1 MTSYGMA
8 PRGLPAYRDRNV
20 LRWLAAYTASVTGD
34 VVYFLALSWSATRAA
49 GPSQVGLVIAAG
61 ALPRAVLMLG
71 GGVVADRFGPRRV
84 AVAGDA
90 TRCVVI
96 LVAAATVLLISPNL
110 WLLIP
115 VALVFGV
122 VDAVFMPAVGALPPR
137 ITAPEQ
143 LARVQGMR
151 GLSIRL
157 SNAVG
162 PLLAGVVLAT
172 GGAAAALAVAGAL
185 FAVSLALLLTV
196 RVPPLVSIP
205 RTASARSELVDG
217 LRYIRRHRMLAP
229 LVTVIGLSE
238 MCFSGPVAAGLV
250 LLADERGWGAAGMGW
265 IASAFSV
272 GAAAAALL
280 LAVRARVPRAGPAMS
295 GALFITAVGA
305 VALGHARSLPYA
317 VAFGALIGLTS
328 GITAAVTGALVQTET
343 DPRYLGRVTSVT
355 TLCALGLAP
364 VFFPVAGVT
373 VAVWGAAMFFTVCGG
388 ICLLAAVFG
397 VAVPVLRR
405 AELQKPGAEPAPS
418 VSAST
423 SESASPPA
431 PAPPSESASTSESA
445 SAER

>member
-1 MTSYGMA
+1 MTSYDMA
-8 PRGLPAYRDRNV
+8 APGIPAYRDLNV
-20 LRWLAAYTASVTGD
+20 LRWLAAYTASVMGD
-34 VVYFLALSWSATRAA
+34 VVYFLVLSWSATRAT
-49 GPSQVGLVIAAG
+49 GPSQAGLVIAAG

-71 GGVVADRFGPRRV
+71 GGVLADRFGPHRV

-96 LVAAATVLLISPNL
+96 LAAAVSVVLMPPSL
-110 WLLIP
+110 WLLVP

-162 PLLAGVVLAT
+162 PLLAGVALAA
-172 GGAAAALAVAGAL
+172 GGAAGAFATAGTLFALSLAV
-185 FAVSLALLLTV
+185 LLTV
-196 RVPPLVSIP
+196 RVSALPPTD
-205 RTASARSELVDG
+205 RQAAGRAELRDG
-217 LRYIRRHRMLAP
+217 LRYVRRHRVLAP
-229 LVTVIGLSE
+229 LVAVIGLSE

-280 LAVRARVPRAGPAMS
+280 LTVRARVPRAGPVLS
-295 GALFITAVGA
+295 GALCVTAAGA
-305 VALGHARSLPYA
+305 VALGHAPALPSA
-317 VAFGALIGLTS
+317 VAFGGLIGLAN
-328 GITAAVTGALVQTET
+328 GVTATVTGALVQTET

-355 TLCALGLAP
+355 TLCSLGLAP
-364 VFFPVAGVT
+364 VLFPLVGVT

-388 ICLLAAVFG
+388 ICLVAALF
-397 VAVPVLRR
+397 
-405 AELQKPGAEPAPS
+405 S
-418 VSAST
+418 VSA
-423 SESASPPA
+423 PA
-431 PAPPSESASTSESA
+431 LRLAELHGPGTERAP
-445 SAER
+445 ER

>member
-1 MTSYGMA
+1 MA
-8 PRGLPAYRDRNV
+8 APGIPAYRDLNV
-20 LRWLAAYTASVTGD
+20 LRWLAAYTASVMGD
-34 VVYFLALSWSATRAA
+34 VVYFLVLSWSATRAT
-49 GPSQVGLVIAAG
+49 GPSQAGLVIAAG

-71 GGVVADRFGPRRV
+71 GGVLADRFGPHRV
-84 AVAGDA
+84 AVASDA

-96 LVAAATVLLISPNL
+96 LAAAVSVVLMPPSL
-110 WLLIP
+110 WLLVP

-162 PLLAGVVLAT
+162 PLLAGVALAA
-172 GGAAAALAVAGAL
+172 GGAAGAFATAGTLFALSLAV
-185 FAVSLALLLTV
+185 LLTV
-196 RVPPLVSIP
+196 RVSALPPTD
-205 RTASARSELVDG
+205 RRAAGRAELRDG
-217 LRYIRRHRMLAP
+217 LRYVRRHRVLAP
-229 LVTVIGLSE
+229 LVAVIGLSE

-280 LAVRARVPRAGPAMS
+280 LTVRARVPRAGPVLS
-295 GALFITAVGA
+295 GALCVTAAGA
-305 VALGHARSLPYA
+305 VALGHAPALPSA
-317 VAFGALIGLTS
+317 VAFGGLIGLAN
-328 GITAAVTGALVQTET
+328 GVTATVTGALVQTET

-355 TLCALGLAP
+355 TLCSLGLAP
-364 VFFPVAGVT
+364 VLFPLVGVT

-388 ICLLAAVFG
+388 ICLVAALFSVS
-397 VAVPVLRR
+397 APALRR
-405 AELQKPGAEPAPS
+405 AELHGPG
-418 VSAST
+418 T
-423 SESASPPA
+423 
-431 PAPPSESASTSESA
+431 
-445 SAER
+445 ERTPER

>member
-1 MTSYGMA
+1 MTSYDMA
-8 PRGLPAYRDRNV
+8 APGIPAYRDLNV
-20 LRWLAAYTASVTGD
+20 LRWLAAYTASVMGD
-34 VVYFLALSWSATRAA
+34 VVYFLVLSWSATRAT
-49 GPSQVGLVIAAG
+49 GPSQAGLVIAAG

-71 GGVVADRFGPRRV
+71 GGVLADRFGPHRV

-96 LVAAATVLLISPNL
+96 LAAAVSVVLMPPSL
-110 WLLIP
+110 WLLVP

-162 PLLAGVVLAT
+162 PLLAGVALAA
-172 GGAAAALAVAGAL
+172 GGAAGAFATAGTLFALSLAV
-185 FAVSLALLLTV
+185 LLTV
-196 RVPPLVSIP
+196 RVSALPPTD
-205 RTASARSELVDG
+205 RRAAGRAELRDG
-217 LRYIRRHRMLAP
+217 LRYVRRHRMLAP

-272 GAAAAALL
+272 GAAVAALL
-280 LAVRARVPRAGPAMS
+280 LTVRARVPRAGPVLS
-295 GALFITAVGA
+295 GALCVTAAGA
-305 VALGHARSLPYA
+305 VALGHAPALPSA
-317 VAFGALIGLTS
+317 VAFGGLIGLAN
-328 GITAAVTGALVQTET
+328 GITATVTGALVQTET

-355 TLCALGLAP
+355 TLCSLGLAP
-364 VFFPVAGVT
+364 VLFPLVGVT
-373 VAVWGAAMFFTVCGG
+373 VAVWGAAMFFTMCGG
-388 ICLLAAVFG
+388 ICLVAALFSVS
-397 VAVPVLRR
+397 APALRR
-405 AELQKPGAEPAPS
+405 AELHGPG
-418 VSAST
+418 T
-423 SESASPPA
+423 
-431 PAPPSESASTSESA
+431 
-445 SAER
+445 ERTPER

>member
-1 MTSYGMA
+1 MTSYDMA
-8 PRGLPAYRDRNV
+8 APGLPAYRDLNV
-20 LRWLAAYTASVTGD
+20 LRWLAAYTASVMGD
-34 VVYFLALSWSATRAA
+34 VVYFLVLSWSATRAT
-49 GPSQVGLVIAAG
+49 GPSQAGLVIAAG

-71 GGVVADRFGPRRV
+71 GGVLADRFGPHRV
-84 AVAGDA
+84 AVASDA

-96 LVAAATVLLISPNL
+96 LAAAVSVVLMPPSL
-110 WLLIP
+110 WLLVP

-162 PLLAGVVLAT
+162 PLLAGVALAA
-172 GGAAAALAVAGAL
+172 GGAAGAFATAGTLFALSLAV
-185 FAVSLALLLTV
+185 LLTV
-196 RVPPLVSIP
+196 RVSALPPTD
-205 RTASARSELVDG
+205 RQAAGRAELRDG
-217 LRYIRRHRMLAP
+217 LRYVRRHRVLAP
-229 LVTVIGLSE
+229 LVAVIGLSE

-280 LAVRARVPRAGPAMS
+280 LTARARVPRAGPVLS
-295 GALFITAVGA
+295 GALCVTAAGA
-305 VALGHARSLPYA
+305 VALGHAPALPSA
-317 VAFGALIGLTS
+317 VAFGGLIGLAN
-328 GITAAVTGALVQTET
+328 GITATVTGALVQTET

-355 TLCALGLAP
+355 TLCSLGLAP
-364 VFFPVAGVT
+364 VLFPLVGVT

-388 ICLLAAVFG
+388 ICLVAALFSVS
-397 VAVPVLRR
+397 APALRR
-405 AELQKPGAEPAPS
+405 AELHGPGTER
-418 VSAST
+418 
-423 SESASPPA
+423 PP
-431 PAPPSESASTSESA
+431 
-445 SAER
+445 ER

>member
-1 MTSYGMA
+1 MTSYDMA
-8 PRGLPAYRDRNV
+8 APGLPAYRDLNV
-20 LRWLAAYTASVTGD
+20 LRWLAAYTASVMGD
-34 VVYFLALSWSATRAA
+34 VVYFLVLSWSATRAT
-49 GPSQVGLVIAAG
+49 GPSQAGLVIAAG

-71 GGVVADRFGPRRV
+71 GGVLADRFGPHRV
-84 AVAGDA
+84 AVASDA

-96 LVAAATVLLISPNL
+96 LAAAVSVVLMPPSL
-110 WLLIP
+110 WLLVP

-162 PLLAGVVLAT
+162 PLLAGVALAA
-172 GGAAAALAVAGAL
+172 GGAAGAFATAGTLFALSLAV
-185 FAVSLALLLTV
+185 LLTV
-196 RVPPLVSIP
+196 RVSALPPTD
-205 RTASARSELVDG
+205 RRAAGRAELRDG
-217 LRYIRRHRMLAP
+217 LRYVRRHRVLAP
-229 LVTVIGLSE
+229 LVAVIGLSE

-280 LAVRARVPRAGPAMS
+280 LTVRARVPRAGPVLS
-295 GALFITAVGA
+295 GALCVTAAGA
-305 VALGHARSLPYA
+305 VALGHAPALPSA
-317 VAFGALIGLTS
+317 VAFGGLIGLAN
-328 GITAAVTGALVQTET
+328 GITATVTGALVQTET

-355 TLCALGLAP
+355 TLCSLGLAP
-364 VFFPVAGVT
+364 VLFPLVGVT

-388 ICLLAAVFG
+388 ICLVAALFSVS
-397 VAVPVLRR
+397 APALRR
-405 AELQKPGAEPAPS
+405 AELHGPGTER
-418 VSAST
+418 
-423 SESASPPA
+423 PP
-431 PAPPSESASTSESA
+431 
-445 SAER
+445 ER

>member
-1 MTSYGMA
+1 MTSYDMA
-8 PRGLPAYRDRNV
+8 APGIPAYRDLNV
-20 LRWLAAYTASVTGD
+20 LRWLAAYTASVMGD
-34 VVYFLALSWSATRAA
+34 VVYFLVLSWSATRAT
-49 GPSQVGLVIAAG
+49 GPSQAGLVIAAG

-71 GGVVADRFGPRRV
+71 GGVLADRFGPHRV

-96 LVAAATVLLISPNL
+96 LAAAVSVVLMPPSL
-110 WLLIP
+110 WLLVP

-162 PLLAGVVLAT
+162 PLLAGVALAA
-172 GGAAAALAVAGAL
+172 GGAAGAFATAGTLFALSLAV
-185 FAVSLALLLTV
+185 LLTV
-196 RVPPLVSIP
+196 RVSALPPTD
-205 RTASARSELVDG
+205 RRAAGRAELRDG
-217 LRYIRRHRMLAP
+217 LRYVRRHRVLAP

-272 GAAAAALL
+272 GAAVAALL
-280 LAVRARVPRAGPAMS
+280 LTVRARVPRAGPVLS
-295 GALFITAVGA
+295 GALCVTAAGA
-305 VALGHARSLPYA
+305 VALGHAPALPSA
-317 VAFGALIGLTS
+317 VAFGGLIGLAN
-328 GITAAVTGALVQTET
+328 GITATVTGALVQTET

-355 TLCALGLAP
+355 TLCSLGLAP
-364 VFFPVAGVT
+364 VLFPLVGVT

-388 ICLLAAVFG
+388 ICLVAALFSVS
-397 VAVPVLRR
+397 APALRR
-405 AELQKPGAEPAPS
+405 AELHGPGTER
-418 VSAST
+418 
-423 SESASPPA
+423 PP
-431 PAPPSESASTSESA
+431 
-445 SAER
+445 ER

>member
-1 MTSYGMA
+1 MTSYDMA
-8 PRGLPAYRDRNV
+8 APGLPAYRDLNV
-20 LRWLAAYTASVTGD
+20 LRWLAAYTASVMGD
-34 VVYFLALSWSATRAA
+34 VVYFLVLSWSATRAT
-49 GPSQVGLVIAAG
+49 GPSQAGLVIAAG

-71 GGVVADRFGPRRV
+71 GGVLADRFGPHRV

-96 LVAAATVLLISPNL
+96 LAAAVSVVLMPPSL
-110 WLLIP
+110 WLLVP

-162 PLLAGVVLAT
+162 PLLAGVALAA
-172 GGAAAALAVAGAL
+172 GGAAGAFATAGTLFALSLAV
-185 FAVSLALLLTV
+185 LLTV
-196 RVPPLVSIP
+196 RVSALPPTD
-205 RTASARSELVDG
+205 RQAAGRAELRDG
-217 LRYIRRHRMLAP
+217 LRYVRRHRVLAP
-229 LVTVIGLSE
+229 LVAVIGLSE

-280 LAVRARVPRAGPAMS
+280 LTVRARVPRAGPVLS
-295 GALFITAVGA
+295 GALCVTAAGA
-305 VALGHARSLPYA
+305 VALGHAPALPSA
-317 VAFGALIGLTS
+317 VAFGGLIGLAN
-328 GITAAVTGALVQTET
+328 GITATVTGALVQTET

-355 TLCALGLAP
+355 TLCSLGLAP
-364 VFFPVAGVT
+364 VLFPLVGVT

-388 ICLLAAVFG
+388 ICLVAALFSVS
-397 VAVPVLRR
+397 APALRR
-405 AELQKPGAEPAPS
+405 AELHGPGTER
-418 VSAST
+418 
-423 SESASPPA
+423 PP
-431 PAPPSESASTSESA
+431 
-445 SAER
+445 ER

>member
-1 MTSYGMA
+1 MTAYDMA
-8 PRGLPAYRDRNV
+8 TPGRAAYRDVNV

-49 GPSQVGLVIAAG
+49 GPSQVGFVIAAG

-84 AVAGDA
+84 AVASDA

-96 LVAAATVLLISPNL
+96 LAAAAAVLLSAPNL

-137 ITAPEQ
+137 ITGPEQ

-151 GLSIRL
+151 GLAIRL

-162 PLLAGVVLAT
+162 PLLAGVVLAV
-172 GGAAAALAVAGAL
+172 GGAVGAFAAAGAL
-185 FAVSLALLLTV
+185 FALSLALLLDV
-196 RVPPLVSIP
+196 KVSPLPSAGQHP
-205 RTASARSELVDG
+205 SARRELRDG
-217 LRYIRRHRMLAP
+217 LRYIRRHRMLGP

-280 LAVRARVPRAGPAMS
+280 LTVRTRIPRAGLAVS

-305 VALGHARSLPYA
+305 TALGHARSLPFA
-317 VAFGALIGLTS
+317 VASGALIGLSS
-328 GITAAVTGALVQTET
+328 GITATVTGALVQTET

-364 VFFPVAGVT
+364 VLFPLVGVT
-373 VAVWGAAMFFTVCGG
+373 VAVWGAAVFFTGCGG
-388 ICLLAAVFG
+388 ICLLAAVFS
-397 VAVPVLRR
+397 VSVSVLRR
-405 AELQKPGAEPAPS
+405 AELQVPEPAPS
-418 VSAST
+418 
-423 SESASPPA
+423 P
-431 PAPPSESASTSESA
+431 
-445 SAER
+445 ER

>member
-1 MTSYGMA
+1 MTSYDMA
-8 PRGLPAYRDRNV
+8 APGIPAYRDLNV
-20 LRWLAAYTASVTGD
+20 LRWLAAYTASVMGD
-34 VVYFLALSWSATRAA
+34 VVYFLVLSWSATRAT
-49 GPSQVGLVIAAG
+49 GPSQAGLVIAAG

-71 GGVVADRFGPRRV
+71 GGVLADRFGPHRV
-84 AVAGDA
+84 AVASDA

-96 LVAAATVLLISPNL
+96 LAAAVCVVLMPPSL
-110 WLLIP
+110 WLLVP

-162 PLLAGVVLAT
+162 PLLAGVALAA
-172 GGAAAALAVAGAL
+172 GGAAGAFATAGTLFALSLAV
-185 FAVSLALLLTV
+185 LLTV
-196 RVPPLVSIP
+196 RVSALPPTD
-205 RTASARSELVDG
+205 RRAAGRAELRDG
-217 LRYIRRHRMLAP
+217 LRYVRRHRVLAP
-229 LVTVIGLSE
+229 LVAVIGLSE

-280 LAVRARVPRAGPAMS
+280 LTVRARVPRAGPVLS
-295 GALFITAVGA
+295 GALCVTAAGA
-305 VALGHARSLPYA
+305 VALGHAPALPSA
-317 VAFGALIGLTS
+317 VAFGGLIGLAN
-328 GITAAVTGALVQTET
+328 GITATVTGALVQTET

-355 TLCALGLAP
+355 TLCSLGLAP
-364 VFFPVAGVT
+364 VLFPLVGVT

-388 ICLLAAVFG
+388 ICLVAALFSVS
-397 VAVPVLRR
+397 APALRR
-405 AELQKPGAEPAPS
+405 AELHGPG
-418 VSAST
+418 T
-423 SESASPPA
+423 
-431 PAPPSESASTSESA
+431 
-445 SAER
+445 ERTPER

>member
-1 MTSYGMA
+1 MTSYDMA
-8 PRGLPAYRDRNV
+8 APGIPAYRDLNV
-20 LRWLAAYTASVTGD
+20 LRWLAAYTASVMGD
-34 VVYFLALSWSATRAA
+34 VVYFLVLSWSATRAT
-49 GPSQVGLVIAAG
+49 GPSQAGLVIAAG

-71 GGVVADRFGPRRV
+71 GGVLADRFGPHRV
-84 AVAGDA
+84 AVASDA

-96 LVAAATVLLISPNL
+96 LAAAVSVVLMPPSL
-110 WLLIP
+110 WLLVP

-162 PLLAGVVLAT
+162 PLLAGVALAA
-172 GGAAAALAVAGAL
+172 GGAAGAFATAGTLFALSLAV
-185 FAVSLALLLTV
+185 LLTV
-196 RVPPLVSIP
+196 RVSALPPTD
-205 RTASARSELVDG
+205 RQAAGRAELRDG
-217 LRYIRRHRMLAP
+217 LRYVRRHRVLAP
-229 LVTVIGLSE
+229 LVAVIGLSE

-280 LAVRARVPRAGPAMS
+280 LTVRARVPRAGPVLS
-295 GALFITAVGA
+295 GALCVTAAGA
-305 VALGHARSLPYA
+305 VALGHAPALPSA
-317 VAFGALIGLTS
+317 VTFGGLIGLAN
-328 GITAAVTGALVQTET
+328 GITATVTGALVQTET

-355 TLCALGLAP
+355 TLCSLGLAP
-364 VFFPVAGVT
+364 VLFPLVGVT

-388 ICLLAAVFG
+388 ICLVAALFSVS
-397 VAVPVLRR
+397 APALRR
-405 AELQKPGAEPAPS
+405 AELHGPGTER
-418 VSAST
+418 
-423 SESASPPA
+423 PP
-431 PAPPSESASTSESA
+431 
-445 SAER
+445 ER